1 MPQKV
6 FPSNKR
12 PFSLQLKLSTLV
24 PMRLKIQAFDKRK
37 PYSKYYGMGGT
48 VDSRG
53 RTFDLSFPISPDELV
68 VRIFPEMFKTYD
80 EYQRF
85 AKDAQRINVLN
96 TQIGPLK
103 TTPIWLS
110 QDDRDFIK
118 FAEWFATNASVLSA
132 TQADG
137 IPSIYKS
144 DSGKFVI
151 HYHTGKI
158 RNKDGSYVSTPAR
171 IGHNSGEIDVSREQF
186 MQYSI
191 PGRMAILLHE
201 YCHKYVNESTGLK
214 VSDEI
219 GADINALNI
228 YLSLGYSPV
237 EAGLVFLKVFETA
250 NNEYNHRRYLALK
263 DFMSKFVKGELKQ
276 YYTLVRSAGDTRQG

>member
-6 FPSNKR
+6 YPSNKR
-12 PFSLQLKLSTLV
+12 PFSLQLRVSTFV
-24 PMRLKIQAFDKRK
+24 PMKLRVQAFDKNK
-37 PYSKYYGMGGT
+37 PYSSYYGMSGT

-53 RTFDLSFPISPDELV
+53 RTFDLTFPISPDELV
-68 VRIFPEMFKTYD
+68 VRVFPEMFKSYD
-80 EYQRF
+80 EYLQYG
-85 AKDAQRINVLN
+85 KDAQQVKVIDAQV
-96 TQIGPLK
+96 GPLK

-110 QDDRDFIK
+110 KEDRDFIK

-132 TQADG
+132 TQADH

-151 HYHTGKI
+151 NYHNKI

-171 IGHNSGEIDVSREQF
+171 IGHDSGEIDVSKIDF
-186 MQYSI
+186 MKYSI
-191 PGRMAILLHE
+191 PGRIAILLHE

-228 YLSLGYSPV
+228 YLSLGYSPI

-250 NNEYNHRRYLALK
+250 NNEYNHKRYLVLK

-276 YYTLVRSAGDTRQG
+276 YYTLVRKSSDVRQG

>member
-1 MPQKV
+1 MQKV

-12 PFSLQLKLSTLV
+12 PFSLSLQVSTLM
-24 PMRLKIQAFDKRK
+24 PMKLRVQAFDKRK
-37 PYSKYYGMGGT
+37 PYSMYYKMAGK
-48 VDSRG
+48 VDQNG
-53 RTFDLSFPISPDELV
+53 RSFNLTFPLSPDELV
-68 VRIFPEMFKTYD
+68 VRVFPDSFKTYD
-80 EYQRF
+80 EYKRF
-85 AKDAQRINVLN
+85 SNDAQRLISIKSTKVGL
-96 TQIGPLK
+96 LK

-110 QDDRDFIK
+110 KDDRDFIK
-118 FAEWFATNASVLSA
+118 FAEWFSTNASVLSA
-132 TQADG
+132 TQTNS

-151 HYHTGKI
+151 NYFTKI
-158 RNKDGSYVSTPAR
+158 RNKDGTYVSTPAR
-171 IGHNSGEIDVSREQF
+171 VGHESGEIDVSKVDF

-214 VSDEI
+214 MSDEI

-228 YLSLGYSPV
+228 YLSLGYSPI

-250 NNEYNHRRYLALK
+250 NNEFNHKRYIVLK
-263 DFMSKFVKGELKQ
+263 DFMTKFVNGDLKQ
-276 YYTLVRSAGDTRQG
+276 YYTLKKGENDKSQG

>member
-6 FPSNKR
+6 LPSNKQ
-12 PFSLQLKLSTLV
+12 PFSLDMNVSTLV
-24 PMRLKIQAFDKRK
+24 PLKLRVQAFDKKK
-37 PYSKYYGMGGT
+37 PYSVYYGMSGN
-48 VDSRG
+48 VDQRG
-53 RTFDLSFPISPDELV
+53 RTFNLTFPISPDELV
-68 VRIFPEMFKTYD
+68 IRVFPEMFKTYA
-80 EYQRF
+80 EYQ
-85 AKDAQRINVLN
+85 KYSNDSQRIILN
-96 TQIGPLK
+96 KLKVGPLK

-110 QDDRDFIK
+110 KDDMDFIK
-118 FAEWFATNASVLSA
+118 FAQWFSTNASVLSA
-132 TQADG
+132 TQVNG

-151 HYHTGKI
+151 HYHTKI

-171 IGHNSGEIDVSREQF
+171 IGHDSGEIDVSQIDF
-186 MQYSI
+186 MKYSI

-201 YCHKYVNESTGLK
+201 YSHKYVNESTGLK

-228 YLSLGYSPV
+228 YLSLGYSPI

-250 NNEYNHRRYLALK
+250 NNEYNHKRYLVLK
-263 DFMSKFVKGELKQ
+263 DFMTKFVNGQLKQ
-276 YYTLVRSAGDTRQG
+276 YYTLVKKSGDTIQG